1 MAECANPIRVTRW
14 VATMSETEYTQV
26 AFRVPQ
32 HIKERAME
40 KTEHGEMTENI
51 RSLYE
56 QVAFGEEVAEHQQLK
71 LELDRVRE
79 KKDQKRGKIRTLQS
93 ELEDL
98 ERKETRLEER
108 LQQKQSKAD
117 EYRVILETLEKQ
129 LRDGQRILESNQ
141 SVQDAASIKNIEPA
155 DIIDELQSRNPDV
168 PNYAFRPFNEDRK
181 EWGGLE

>member
-1 MAECANPIRVTRW
+1 MTDK
-14 VATMSETEYTQV
+14 EYTQV
-26 AFRVPQ
+26 SFRVPK

-56 QVAFGEEVAEHQQLK
+56 QIAFGEEVAEHQQLK

-79 KKDQKRGKIRTLQS
+79 EKDDTRAEIRNLQS
-93 ELEDL
+93 ELEEL
-98 ERKETRLEER
+98 ERKESRLEER

-129 LRDGQRILESNQ
+129 LLDGQRILESNQ
-141 SVQDAASIKNIEPA
+141 SVQDAASIKNVEPDEVIA
-155 DIIDELQSRNPDV
+155 ELQERNPDV
-168 PNYAFRPFNEDRK
+168 PDYAFRPFNEDRK
-181 EWGGLE
+181 QWEGL